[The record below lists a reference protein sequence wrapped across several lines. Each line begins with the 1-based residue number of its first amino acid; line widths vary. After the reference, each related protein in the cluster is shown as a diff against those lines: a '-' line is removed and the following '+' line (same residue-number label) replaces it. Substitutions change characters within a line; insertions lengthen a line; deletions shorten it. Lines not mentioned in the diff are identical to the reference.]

1 MVVRKGI
8 ACSQPQA
15 FYETAFAHERE
26 PIVKFDRLVTRQ
38 SKSDISHL
46 VRIYNPA
53 KAEEVLEHI
62 DLSTFLCFT
71 CVCEEHLYMVTAVI
85 YMSVCR
91 I

>member
-15 FYETAFAHERE
+15 FYQTPFAHERE

-46 VRIYNPA
+46 IRIYNPA